1 MNGQADIKEIFMSKK
16 VIVIGGGV
24 AGLSAAIYTG
34 RSGFDVTVCEQHS
47 IVGGMCTS
55 WRRKGYLFEG
65 AIHWLTGS
73 SPKTQVYQMWKET
86 GALNDTVKVYLHD
99 VFCSIE
105 WEGKILNLYRRVDKT
120 AEHLLEISPADKQE
134 ILKLVKMVKA
144 FTCMQMPVMDIKG
157 VKVQNPKRMTIGS
170 LFKMM
175 PALPIFSKMSK
186 MTCDDYVKQFKHPGV
201 QKLLL
206 NFIPKGYSASAIIF
220 TLATLE
226 MGDGGYPEGGSL
238 AMTERMAQTFKN
250 LGGKLLLNTKVSKV
264 VIENGAVTGVKL
276 ENETLNAGAVC
287 AADAVIVTQET
298 IAALDMLFDTPLH
311 DAWLKEL
318 RETTKPAV
326 CTYISIG
333 VRAQLPEVLPEW
345 QLDEPIKYADTNI
358 TELGFG
364 NYAGYEGY
372 APKGCSALTTAF
384 MGDTYDFWKK
394 AKDEGRYD
402 KEKRVLAEQISRALC
417 RKYPQAEGNIE
428 VIDIAT
434 PLTYERY
441 TGAYHGSWMTIQGP
455 GDKVKNYPAF
465 VQSVKGLY
473 FSGHRIMPPG
483 GHPSALAAGRMAA
496 QLVCR
501 QFDTMFV

>member
-1 MNGQADIKEIFMSKK
+1 MSKQ
-16 VIVIGGGV
+16 VIVIGGGI
-24 AGLSAAIYTG
+24 AGLSAAIYAR
-34 RSGFDVTVCEQHS
+34 RSGLDVTLCEQHS

-86 GALNDTVKVYLHD
+86 GALDDTVKVFLHD
-99 VFCSIE
+99 VFRSIE
-105 WEGKILNLYRRVDKT
+105 WEGKILNLYRSIDKT
-120 AEHLLEISPADKQE
+120 AEHLLALSLADEHEIR
-134 ILKLVKMVKA
+134 KLVKMVKA
-144 FTCMQMPVMDIKG
+144 FTYMGMPVMDIKG
-157 VKVQNPKRMTIGS
+157 VKVRNPKRMMLRS

-175 PALPIFSKMSK
+175 PALPIFARMSK
-186 MTCDDYVKQFKHPGV
+186 LTCDDYFKQFKHHGIR
-201 QKLLL
+201 KLL
-206 NFIPKGYSASAIIF
+206 NFIPEGYSASAIIF

-238 AMTERMAQTFKN
+238 AMTERMARCYKG
-250 LGGKLLLNTKVSKV
+250 LGGKLLLNTKVNKV
-264 VIENGAVTGVKL
+264 VIENGAVTGLKL
-276 ENETLNAGAVC
+276 ENETLS
-287 AADAVIVTQET
+287 ADAVIVTQET
-298 IAALDMLFDTPLH
+298 IAALDMLFDTPPH
-311 DAWLKEL
+311 DAWLQEL

-326 CTYISIG
+326 CTFISVG
-333 VRAQLPEVLPEW
+333 ARAQFPEIIPVW
-345 QLDEPIKYADTNI
+345 QLEEPIKYAGTEI
-358 TELGFG
+358 TEIGFG

-372 APKGCSALTTAF
+372 APKGCTALTTAF
-384 MGDTYDFWKK
+384 IGDTYDFWKR
-394 AKDEGRYD
+394 AKEEGRYD
-402 KEKRVLAEQISRALC
+402 EEKHVLAEQISRAIC
-417 RKYPQAEGNIE
+417 RKYPQAENNIE

-455 GDKVKNYPAF
+455 GDKMKSYPGS
-465 VQSVKGLY
+465 VQSVSGLY

-501 QFDTMFV
+501 QFDAVFV